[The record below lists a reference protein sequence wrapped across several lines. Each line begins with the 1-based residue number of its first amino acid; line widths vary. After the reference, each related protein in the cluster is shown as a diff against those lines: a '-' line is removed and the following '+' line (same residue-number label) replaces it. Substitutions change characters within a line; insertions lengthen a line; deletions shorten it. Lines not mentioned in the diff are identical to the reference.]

1 MNAATDHALSVTFKT
16 MAKNRRCDE
25 CEGDNAHAVW
35 QRTDPVLGESF
46 SSSGHR
52 FYWHVFICRKAGH
65 DCSYS
70 SLNQNP
76 DLDPE

>member
-1 MNAATDHALSVTFKT
+1 

-35 QRTDPVLGESF
+35 QRTEPVDERVSGESF
-46 SSSGHR
+46 SSGEHR

-76 DLDPE
+76 DLDAD